1 MPLTRPLGS
10 ALRRRPAPSKPQPGQ
25 TLTVRGEIDFHT
37 VGQLCRQIEEQMP
50 QAGHLTLDLSGATF
64 YGQAAIDALAEV
76 QARATRAG
84 HRLTVTCSPTVPRS
98 RTTPALTPA

>member
-1 MPLTRPLGS
+1 MPLTRPLRA
-10 ALRRRPAPSKPQPGQ
+10 ALHPRAQTGPHPGQ

-37 VGQLCRQIEEQMP
+37 VGQLCRQIEDQLP
-50 QAGHLTLDLSGATF
+50 QAGHLTLDLTRATF
-64 YGQAAIDALAEV
+64 YDQAAIDALAEV
-76 QARATRAG
+76 QTRATRAG